1 MKHIL
6 SIMVV
11 SSLVLASVPVGA
23 IFVNPK
29 NKTVFNTGQELIQ
42 NTKLHPSV
50 LNSYMRQFGMKKNEV
65 FSYLSTLKLEQLKK
79 NVITPLY
86 HLNSQKGMPTQFIEL
101 QKGSSVWVDLSGNK
115 VIDPEN
121 GYPMTSFTNVL
132 HQQFLLHNTV
142 GYTRTIGASGS
153 SSSVGSSFEGSLGQQ
168 PGIVTSPN
176 NLLQS
181 SGIFEPSLISTNQ
194 IPLAG
199 GANGGSLFENTLG
212 LQPGIVTNS
221 NDLLPFSGLYAP
233 SAGVG
238 FGSGGIFS
246 GLGGFEGGIGLIGA
260 TIGTGLAVGS
270 GGGAAGPP
278 PVPEFMTV
286 VPFVI
291 GLGWLYISNRKRI
304 NKTAHTN

>member
-86 HLNSQKGMPTQFIEL
+86 HLNSQKGMPAQFIEL

-115 VIDPEN
+115 VIDAEN
-121 GYPMTSFTNVL
+121 GYPMASFANSL
-132 HQQFLLHNTV
+132 YQQSLLHNAV
-142 GYTRTIGASGS
+142 AYTRTIAASGS
-153 SSSVGSSFEGSLGQQ
+153 SSSVGSSFEGTLGQQ
-168 PGIVTSPN
+168 PAIVTSPN

-194 IPLAG
+194 IPLAISARG
-199 GANGGSLFENTLG
+199 G
-212 LQPGIVTNS
+212 V
-221 NDLLPFSGLYAP
+221 
-233 SAGVG
+233 
-238 FGSGGIFS
+238 S
-246 GLGGFEGGIGLIGA
+246 GLGGFGGGIGLIGA
-260 TIGTGLAVGS
+260 AVGTGLAVG
-270 GGGAAGPP
+270 GGGGPAASA

-304 NKTAHTN
+304 NKTAHLKISG